1 MTIIEEYVKGETV
14 IIIGG
19 TSASAGVTSLTAV
32 ARVVEEVGE
41 WDLLVKNGNSSGA
54 STIVS
59 EKICIPIRIDTPTL
73 SSATSCRPAIGDMV
87 YYKGKVSWR
96 DKHETCLA
104 GTIYEIRY
112 ADGYAT
118 FAKVHSGEQ
127 MIDLPY
133 LELMVLQRK
142 K

>member
-1 MTIIEEYVKGETV
+1 MIIEEYIKGETV
-14 IIIGG
+14 IVIGG
-19 TSASAGVTSLTAV
+19 TAASTGVTKISAV
-32 ARVVEEVGE
+32 ACVVEEVGE
-41 WDLLVKNGNSSGA
+41 WDLLVKNRNPSATSM
-54 STIVS
+54 IVS
-59 EKICIPIRIDTPTL
+59 KKICIPIRIDATTL
-73 SSATSCRPAIGDMV
+73 ASATPRSPAIGDMV

-112 ADGYAT
+112 ADGSAI

-133 LELMVLQRK
+133 SELMVLQRK